1 LGGQSLFV
9 FDWERASEG
18 VSPLYDAFNF
28 QALQTAL
35 QGRRWGMRDR
45 RFLVTLLD
53 ALWPEGRERLPL
65 LYLAYLAHVTL
76 LYSEAQ
82 SLAPGVGERKVW
94 GWFTQQIE
102 AVLKGATP
110 L

>member
-1 LGGQSLFV
+1 
-9 FDWERASEG
+9 
-18 VSPLYDAFNF
+18 
-28 QALQTAL
+28 
-35 QGRRWGMRDR
+35 
-45 RFLVTLLD
+45 LD

-94 GWFTQQIE
+94 NWFTQQIE